1 MLHRGR
7 IHCAENQVQDPFAKG
22 AKLQKEKE
30 FTATTYLPST
40 ALIEKKLYA
49 CLVDTS
55 KKLELP
61 DSSETLRSS
70 PILLAKEK

>member
-40 ALIEKKLYA
+40 ALIEKK
-49 CLVDTS
+49 
-55 KKLELP
+55 
-61 DSSETLRSS
+61 TLCMFGGYIQKIGTPRFF
-70 PILLAKEK
+70 